1 MVDMFSQLSVTSW
14 SSFIRFYLIAGFL
27 SSRSFCFC
35 FHVHS
40 PVSFPCTLRPLKHTS
55 SLPIDPSLQRYRC
68 EGFLDTEKLWASTAG
83 GVSPDNVRSGPVSN
97 DKTGVVSSIVI
108 PAQLPTIW
116 SSRKELF
123 HMTRPNNIPGIIL
136 FHMLGVY
143 LVMVQVASNTHTY
156 WSLLLKE
163 PVIWLTLLSTNLVSA
178 SSMVVNDYYDAKLG
192 RDTLKQMN
200 SDGGDANQ
208 EKWMLHKD
216 NGLWNKLVTRRFL
229 MYLYSIALCIS
240 NCLPGI
246 PTRLS
251 VTVALMMTYLY
262 TVHLKPMTWVKNIV
276 CATLIA
282 LAPWTSG
289 SCALYLLQQHG
300 NKIALNGVWSIPA
313 LWRLFGVLFFGVFG
327 RELLM
332 DCADV
337 DADRATGIRTIPVV
351 YGCSTASKV
360 ALASAIVMTYFAMVA
375 PITQLLLLPSFV
387 PIWSSTPMRRL
398 FFAVAAC
405 GLQLRG
411 MWSAVQTNGA
421 DRVSIDKVI
430 SQSLFTVV
438 FLMASF
444 V

>member
-1 MVDMFSQLSVTSW
+1 M
-14 SSFIRFYLIAGFL
+14 SS
-27 SSRSFCFC
+27 
-35 FHVHS
+35 
-40 PVSFPCTLRPLKHTS
+40 
-55 SLPIDPSLQRYRC
+55 
-68 EGFLDTEKLWASTAG
+68 STTG
-83 GVSPDNVRSGPVSN
+83 GVSPDNIRSGSVANADAGGLPSVAM
-97 DKTGVVSSIVI
+97 
-108 PAQLPTIW
+108 PAKLPTIW

-123 HMTRPNNIPGIIL
+123 RMTRPNNIPGVIL

-143 LVMVQVASNTHTY
+143 LVLVQVASDTHTY

-163 PVIWLTLLSTNLVSA
+163 PVLWLTLLSTNLVSA

-192 RDTLKQMN
+192 RDSLKQMGSN
-200 SDGGDANQ
+200 EVDKHD
-208 EKWMLHKD
+208 KWMLHKD

-251 VTVALMMTYLY
+251 VTLALIMTYLY
-262 TVHLKPMTWVKNIV
+262 TVHLKPITWVKNIV
-276 CATLIA
+276 CASLIA

-337 DADRATGIRTIPVV
+337 EADSATGIQTIPVV
-351 YGCSTASKV
+351 YGCSAASKI
-360 ALASAIVMTYFAMVA
+360 ALVSAFLLTYLAMVA
-375 PITQLLLLPSFV
+375 PIKQLMLLPSFV
-387 PIWSSTPMRRL
+387 PLWNSSPMRRFL
-398 FFAVAAC
+398 FAGAAC

-411 MWSAVQTNGA
+411 MWITVRTNGA
-421 DRVSIDKVI
+421 DRTSIDNVI
-430 SQSLFTVV
+430 SQSLFTVIL
-438 FLMASF
+438 LMASF

>member
-1 MVDMFSQLSVTSW
+1 MFYQVPAVSW
-14 SSFIRFYLIAGFL
+14 LSFIWFCLLVGLR
-27 SSRSFCFC
+27 SSETSCLCFR
-35 FHVHS
+35 VYS
-40 PVSFPCTLRPLKHTS
+40 TVSFQCNSPLKHTS
-55 SLPIDPSLQRYRC
+55 SLPMDVSFQRYRYDRY
-68 EGFLDTEKLWASTAG
+68 LDTTKLWSSTTG
-83 GVSPDNVRSGPVSN
+83 GVSPDNVRSSPIASA
-97 DKTGVVSSIVI
+97 TIGVVPSIQV
-108 PAQLPTIW
+108 PSQLPTIW

-123 HMTRPNNIPGIIL
+123 RMTRPNNIPGVIL

-143 LVMVQVASNTHTY
+143 SVVSQVAPDTHTY
-156 WSLLLKE
+156 WSILLKE
-163 PVIWLTLLSTNLVSA
+163 PVIWLTLISTNLVSA

-200 SDGGDANQ
+200 SKGGDGTQ

-216 NGLWNKLVTRRFL
+216 TGLWNKLVTRRFL

-251 VTVALMMTYLY
+251 VTAALMMTYLY

-276 CATLIA
+276 CASLIA

-300 NKIALNGVWSIPA
+300 NNIALSGVWSIPA
-313 LWRLFGVLFFGVFG
+313 LWRVFAVLFFGVFG

-351 YGCSTASKV
+351 YGCSTASKI
-360 ALASAIVMTYFAMVA
+360 AMASAILLTYFAMFA
-375 PITQLLLLPSFV
+375 PIKQLLLLPSFV
-387 PIWSSTPMRRL
+387 PVWNSTPMRRL
-398 FFAVAAC
+398 VLALAAC

-411 MWSAVQTNGA
+411 TWSAVRTNGT
-421 DRVSIDKVI
+421 DRVAIDNVI

-438 FLMASF
+438 LLMASF